1 MNTSGDA
8 SRYFLDQARWYFASS
23 YLPKIE
29 QCLSRLTDEDVWWRA
44 NEASNSVGNLVLHLS
59 GNVQQW
65 IIGGV
70 GNLPYERDRQHEFGE
85 RGGISREDLLA
96 RLKATLAKA
105 DQVLA
110 EVDPASL
117 LERKEIQGCDV
128 TVMEAIL
135 RIVQH
140 FGLHTG
146 QIMLLTKQRTGEDL
160 KLS

>member
-1 MNTSGDA
+1 METSQ
-8 SRYFLDQARWYFASS
+8 YFLDQARWYFTSY
-23 YLPKIE
+23 YLPRIE
-29 QCLSRLTDEDVWWRA
+29 HCLAQLTDEDIWRRA
-44 NEASNSVGNLVLHLS
+44 NDASNSIGNLVLHLS

-70 GNLPYERDRQHEFGE
+70 GDLPYHRDREHEFGE
-85 RGGISREDLLA
+85 RGGITREQLLV
-96 RLKATLAKA
+96 RLKETLAKA

-117 LERKEIQGCDV
+117 LQRKEIQGNDV
-128 TVMEAIL
+128 TVMQAIL

-146 QIMLLTKQRTGEDL
+146 QIMLLTKQYTGEDL

>member
-1 MNTSGDA
+1 MDPSH
-8 SRYFLDQARWYFASS
+8 YFLDQARWYFSSS

-29 QCLSRLTDEDVWWRA
+29 RCLSLLTDEDVWWRA
-44 NEASNSVGNLVLHLS
+44 NEASNSIGNLMLHLS

-85 RGGISREDLLA
+85 RGGFSREALLA
-96 RLKATLAKA
+96 RLKATLEKA
-105 DQVLA
+105 DRVLA
-110 EVDPASL
+110 EVDPDRL
-117 LERKEIQGCDV
+117 LERKEIQGCEV

-146 QIMLLTKQRTGEDL
+146 QIMLLTKLRTGEDL

>member
-1 MNTSGDA
+1 MDTSQ
-8 SRYFLDQARWYFASS
+8 YFLDQSRWYFASS

-29 QCLSRLTDEDVWWRA
+29 HCLAQLADEDVWQRA
-44 NEASNSVGNLVLHLS
+44 NDASNSIGNLILHLS

-70 GNLPYERDRQHEFGE
+70 GSLPYERDREHEFGE
-85 RGGISREDLLA
+85 RGNFTREDLLV
-96 RLKATLAKA
+96 RLKETLAKA

-110 EVDPASL
+110 EVDPARL

-140 FGLHTG
+140 FALHTG
-146 QIMLLTKQRTGEDL
+146 QIMLLTKQRTGEEL
-160 KLS
+160 KFS

>member
-1 MNTSGDA
+1 MDA
-8 SRYFLDQARWYFASS
+8 SRYFLDQARWYFVSY

-29 QCLSRLTDEDVWWRA
+29 HCLSLLSDEDIWRRT
-44 NEASNSVGNLVLHLS
+44 NEASNSIGNLILHLS

-70 GNLPYERDRQHEFGE
+70 GNLPYTRDREHEFGE
-85 RGGISREDLLA
+85 RGGFTRADLLA
-96 RLKATLAKA
+96 RLKETLAKA
-105 DQVLA
+105 DQALA
-110 EVDPASL
+110 EVDPNSL
-117 LERKEIQGCDV
+117 LERKEIQGNDV
-128 TVMEAIL
+128 TVMQAIL

-146 QIMLLTKQRTGEDL
+146 QIMLLTKQHTGQDL

>member
-1 MNTSGDA
+1 MDA
-8 SRYFLDQARWYFASS
+8 SRHFLDQSRWYFSS
-23 YLPKIE
+23 YYLPRIE
-29 QCLSRLTDEDVWWRA
+29 RCLSQLTDEDVWRRA
-44 NEASNSVGNLVLHLS
+44 NDASNSIGNLILHLS

-70 GNLPYERDRQHEFGE
+70 GNLPYTRDREHEFGE
-85 RGGISREDLLA
+85 RGGFTRAELLA
-96 RLKATLAKA
+96 QLKETLAKA

-110 EVDPASL
+110 DVNPDSL
-117 LERKEIQGCDV
+117 LERKEIQGNDV
-128 TVMEAIL
+128 TVMQAIL

-146 QIMLLTKQRTGEDL
+146 QIMLLTKQYTGQDL

>member
-1 MNTSGDA
+1 MDASGDT
-8 SRYFLDQARWYFASS
+8 SRYFLDQARWYFTSS

-29 QCLSRLTDEDVWWRA
+29 RCLSQLTDEDVWRRA
-44 NEASNSVGNLVLHLS
+44 NEASNSVGNLILHLS

-85 RGGISREDLLA
+85 RGGISTEELLA
-96 RLKATLAKA
+96 RLKETLAKA

-110 EVDPASL
+110 EVDPTSL
-117 LERKEIQGCDV
+117 LERREIQGNDV
-128 TVMEAIL
+128 TVIEAIL

-140 FGLHTG
+140 FALHTG
-146 QIMLLTKQRTGEDL
+146 QIMLLTKQCSGEDL

>member
-1 MNTSGDA
+1 VDA
-8 SRYFLDQARWYFASS
+8 SRYFLDQARWYFVSY

-29 QCLSRLTDEDVWWRA
+29 HCLSLLSDEDIWRRT
-44 NEASNSVGNLVLHLS
+44 NEASNSIGNLILHLS

-70 GNLPYERDRQHEFGE
+70 GNLPYTRDREHEFGE
-85 RGGISREDLLA
+85 RGGFTRADLLA
-96 RLKATLAKA
+96 RLKETLAKA
-105 DQVLA
+105 DQALA
-110 EVDPASL
+110 EVDPNSL
-117 LERKEIQGCDV
+117 LERKEIQGNDV
-128 TVMEAIL
+128 TVMQAIL

-146 QIMLLTKQRTGEDL
+146 QIMLLTKQHTGQDL

>member
-1 MNTSGDA
+1 MDTA
-8 SRYFLDQARWYFASS
+8 SDFLEQARWYFTSY
-23 YLPKIE
+23 YLPRVERCLE
-29 QCLSRLTDEDVWWRA
+29 QLTDEDVWRRA
-44 NEASNSVGNLVLHLS
+44 NEASNSIGNLILHLS

-70 GNLPYERDRQHEFGE
+70 GNLPYERDREHEFSE
-85 RGGISREDLLA
+85 RGNFTRAELLA
-96 RLKATLAKA
+96 RLKETLTKA

-110 EVDPASL
+110 NVDPNSL
-117 LERKEIQGCDV
+117 LERKEIQGNDV
-128 TVMEAIL
+128 TIMQAIL

-146 QIMLLTKQRTGEDL
+146 QILLLTKQYTGEDL

>member
-1 MNTSGDA
+1 MDA
-8 SRYFLDQARWYFASS
+8 SRHFLEQARWYFASS

-29 QCLSRLTDEDVWWRA
+29 HCLSLLTDEDVWWRA

-70 GNLPYERDRQHEFGE
+70 GNAPYQRDRQHEFGE
-85 RGGISREDLLA
+85 RGVIPREELLA
-96 RLKATLAKA
+96 RLKSTLAQA
-105 DQVLA
+105 DRLLA
-110 EVDPASL
+110 GVDPARL
-117 LERKEIQGCDV
+117 LERKEIQGCEV

-140 FGLHTG
+140 FALHTG
-146 QIMLLTKQRTGEDL
+146 QIMLLTKLRAGEDL

>member
-1 MNTSGDA
+1 MDA
-8 SRYFLDQARWYFASS
+8 SQHFLEQARWYFASS
-23 YLPKIE
+23 FLPKIE
-29 QCLSRLTDEDVWWRA
+29 HCLSRLTDEDVWWRA

-70 GNLPYERDRQHEFGE
+70 GNAPYTRDRQHEFGE
-85 RGGISREDLLA
+85 RGPIPRDELLA
-96 RLKATLAKA
+96 RLKTTLAQA
-105 DQVLA
+105 DEVLA
-110 EVDPASL
+110 EVDPARL

-128 TVMEAIL
+128 TVLEAIL

-140 FGLHTG
+140 FALHTG
-146 QIMLLTKQRTGEDL
+146 QILLLTKLRAGEDL

>member
-1 MNTSGDA
+1 MNTSQ
-8 SRYFLDQARWYFASS
+8 YFLDQSRWYFASS

-29 QCLSRLTDEDVWWRA
+29 HCLAQLSDEDVWHRA
-44 NEASNSVGNLVLHLS
+44 NEASNSIGNLVLHLS

-70 GNLPYERDRQHEFGE
+70 GDLPYHRDREHEFGE
-85 RGGISREDLLA
+85 RGGITREQLLI
-96 RLKATLAKA
+96 RLKETLAKA

-110 EVDPASL
+110 QVDPDKL
-117 LERKEIQGCDV
+117 LERKEIQGNDV
-128 TVMEAIL
+128 TVMQAIL

-146 QIMLLTKQRTGEDL
+146 QIMLLTKQYTGEDL

>member
-1 MNTSGDA
+1 MDTSH
-8 SRYFLDQARWYFASS
+8 YFLEQARWYFTSS

-29 QCLSRLTDEDVWWRA
+29 HCLRQMTDEDVWWRA
-44 NEASNSVGNLVLHLS
+44 NEASNSVGNLILHLS

-65 IIGGV
+65 IVGGV

-85 RGGISREDLLA
+85 RSIIPREELLS
-96 RLKATLAKA
+96 RLKETLAKA
-105 DQVLA
+105 DRVLS
-110 EVDPASL
+110 EVDPARL

-140 FGLHTG
+140 FALHTG
-146 QIMLLTKQRTGEDL
+146 QIMLLTKQRTGQEL
-160 KLS
+160 KLL

>member
-1 MNTSGDA
+1 MDA
-8 SRYFLDQARWYFASS
+8 SRHFLDQSRWYFSS
-23 YLPKIE
+23 YYLPRIE
-29 QCLSRLTDEDVWWRA
+29 RCLSQLTDEDIWRRA
-44 NEASNSVGNLVLHLS
+44 NDASNSIGNLILHLS

-70 GNLPYERDRQHEFGE
+70 GNLPYTRDREHEFGE
-85 RGGISREDLLA
+85 RGGFTRAELLA
-96 RLKATLAKA
+96 RLKDTLAKA

-110 EVDPASL
+110 DVNPDSL
-117 LERKEIQGCDV
+117 LERKEIQGNDV
-128 TVMEAIL
+128 TVMQAIL

-146 QIMLLTKQRTGEDL
+146 QIMLLTKQHTGQDL

>member
-1 MNTSGDA
+1 MDTSQ
-8 SRYFLDQARWYFASS
+8 YFLDQARWYFASY
-23 YLPKIE
+23 YLPRVERCLE
-29 QCLSRLTDEDVWWRA
+29 QLTEEDVWRRA
-44 NEASNSVGNLVLHLS
+44 NDASNSIGNLVLHLS

-70 GNLPYERDRQHEFGE
+70 GDLQYTRDREHEFGE
-85 RGGISREDLLA
+85 RGGFTREELLA
-96 RLKATLAKA
+96 RLKETLTKA

-110 EVDPASL
+110 NVDPNRL
-117 LERKEIQGCDV
+117 LERKEIQGNDV
-128 TVMEAIL
+128 TLMQAIL

-146 QIMLLTKQRTGEDL
+146 QIMLLTKQYTGEDL

>member
-1 MNTSGDA
+1 MDTSQ
-8 SRYFLDQARWYFASS
+8 YFLEQARWYFASS

-29 QCLSRLTDEDVWWRA
+29 HCLSKLTNEDVWGRA
-44 NEASNSVGNLVLHLS
+44 NEASNSVGNLILHLS

-70 GNLPYERDRQHEFGE
+70 GNRPYERDREHEFGE
-85 RGGISREDLLA
+85 RGGISREELLA
-96 RLKATLAKA
+96 RLKATLAQA

-110 EVDPASL
+110 EVDPARL

-140 FGLHTG
+140 FALHTG
-146 QIMLLTKQRTGEDL
+146 QIMLLTKQRTGEEL
-160 KLS
+160 KFS

>member
-1 MNTSGDA
+1 MDTSQ
-8 SRYFLDQARWYFASS
+8 YFLDQSRWYFASS

-29 QCLSRLTDEDVWWRA
+29 HCLAQLTDEDVWTRA
-44 NEASNSVGNLVLHLS
+44 NEASNSIGNLILHLS

-65 IIGGV
+65 IVGGV
-70 GNLPYERDRQHEFGE
+70 GNLPYHRDREHEFGE
-85 RGGISREDLLA
+85 RSGFTRADLLA
-96 RLKATLAKA
+96 RLKEMLAKA

-110 EVDPASL
+110 EVDPSSL

-140 FGLHTG
+140 FALHTG
-146 QIMLLTKQRTGEDL
+146 QIMLLTKQRTGESL

>member
-1 MNTSGDA
+1 MNP
-8 SRYFLDQARWYFASS
+8 SRYFLDQARWYFSSS

-29 QCLSRLTDEDVWWRA
+29 RCLSLLTEEDVWWRA
-44 NEASNSVGNLVLHLS
+44 NEASNSIGNLMLHLS

-85 RGGISREDLLA
+85 RGGFSREELLA
-96 RLKATLAKA
+96 RLKETLEKA
-105 DQVLA
+105 DRVLA
-110 EVDPASL
+110 EVAPDRL
-117 LERKEIQGCDV
+117 LERKEIQGCEV

-146 QIMLLTKQRTGEDL
+146 QIMLLTKLRTGEDL

>member
-1 MNTSGDA
+1 MDA
-8 SRYFLDQARWYFASS
+8 SRYFLDQARWYFTSS

-29 QCLSRLTDEDVWWRA
+29 QCLSRLTDEDIWRRA
-44 NEASNSVGNLVLHLS
+44 NEASNSVGNLILHLS

-65 IIGGV
+65 IVGGV
-70 GNLPYERDRQHEFGE
+70 GNLPYHRDRQHEFGE
-85 RGGISREDLLA
+85 RGGIPREELLA
-96 RLKATLAKA
+96 RLKTTLAQA

-140 FGLHTG
+140 FALHTG
-146 QIMLLTKQRTGEDL
+146 QIMLLTKQHTSEDL

>member
-1 MNTSGDA
+1 MDTSQ
-8 SRYFLDQARWYFASS
+8 YFLDQARWYFASS

-29 QCLSRLTDEDVWWRA
+29 SCLAQLTDEDVWRRA
-44 NEASNSVGNLVLHLS
+44 NEASNSIGNLILHLS

-65 IIGGV
+65 IVGGV
-70 GNLPYERDRQHEFGE
+70 GNLPYTRDREHEFGE
-85 RGGISREDLLA
+85 RGGFTRADLLA
-96 RLKATLAKA
+96 RLKETLAKA

-110 EVDPASL
+110 EVNPNSL

-140 FGLHTG
+140 FALHTG
-146 QIMLLTKQRTGEDL
+146 QIMLLTKQRTGESL

>member
-1 MNTSGDA
+1 MDTSQ
-8 SRYFLDQARWYFASS
+8 YFLDQARWYFASY
-23 YLPKIE
+23 YLPRVERCLE
-29 QCLSRLTDEDVWWRA
+29 QLTEEDVWRRA
-44 NEASNSVGNLVLHLS
+44 NDASNSIGNLVLHLS

-70 GNLPYERDRQHEFGE
+70 GDLPYTRDREHEFGE
-85 RGGISREDLLA
+85 RGGFTREELLA
-96 RLKATLAKA
+96 RLKETLTKA

-110 EVDPASL
+110 NVDPNRL
-117 LERKEIQGCDV
+117 LERKEIQGNDV
-128 TVMEAIL
+128 TLMQAIL

-146 QIMLLTKQRTGEDL
+146 QIMLLTKQYTGEDL

>member
-1 MNTSGDA
+1 MA
-8 SRYFLDQARWYFASS
+8 Q
-23 YLPKIE
+23 
-29 QCLSRLTDEDVWWRA
+29 LTDEDVWIRS
-44 NEASNSVGNLVLHLS
+44 NDASNSIGNLVLHLS

-70 GNLPYERDRQHEFGE
+70 GNLPYHRDREHEFGE
-85 RGGISREDLLA
+85 RGGFTREQLLA
-96 RLKATLAKA
+96 RLKETLANA

-110 EVDPASL
+110 NVDPNSL
-117 LERKEIQGCDV
+117 LERKEIQGNDV
-128 TVMEAIL
+128 TVMQAIL

>member
-1 MNTSGDA
+1 MDA
-8 SRYFLDQARWYFASS
+8 SQHFLEQARWYFASS
-23 YLPKIE
+23 FLPKIE
-29 QCLSRLTDEDVWWRA
+29 HCLSRLTDEDVWWRA

-70 GNLPYERDRQHEFGE
+70 GNAPYTRDRQHEFGE
-85 RGGISREDLLA
+85 RGPIPRGELLA
-96 RLKATLAKA
+96 RLKTTLAQA
-105 DQVLA
+105 DRVLA
-110 EVDPASL
+110 EVDPARL

-128 TVMEAIL
+128 TVLEAIL

-140 FGLHTG
+140 FALHTG
-146 QIMLLTKQRTGEDL
+146 QILLLTKLRAGEDL

>member
-1 MNTSGDA
+1 MDTSQ
-8 SRYFLDQARWYFASS
+8 YFLDQARWYFTSY
-23 YLPKIE
+23 YLPRVERCLE
-29 QCLSRLTDEDVWWRA
+29 QLTDEDVWQRA
-44 NEASNSVGNLVLHLS
+44 NEASNSVGNLILHLS

-70 GNLPYERDRQHEFGE
+70 GNLPYERDREHEFGE
-85 RGGISREDLLA
+85 RGNFTREDLLA

-110 EVDPASL
+110 NVDPNKL
-117 LERKEIQGCDV
+117 LERKEIQGNDV
-128 TVMEAIL
+128 TVMQAIL

-146 QIMLLTKQRTGEDL
+146 QIMLLTKQYTGEDL

>member
-1 MNTSGDA
+1 MDA
-8 SRYFLDQARWYFASS
+8 SRHFLDQSRWYFSS
-23 YLPKIE
+23 YYLPKIE
-29 QCLSRLTDEDVWWRA
+29 RCLSQLTDEDVWRRT
-44 NEASNSVGNLVLHLS
+44 NDASNSIGNLILHLS

-70 GNLPYERDRQHEFGE
+70 GNLPYHRDREHEFGE
-85 RGGISREDLLA
+85 RGGFTRAELLE
-96 RLKATLAKA
+96 RLKETLAKA

-110 EVDPASL
+110 DVNPDSL
-117 LERKEIQGCDV
+117 LERKEIQGNDV
-128 TVMEAIL
+128 TVMQAIL

-146 QIMLLTKQRTGEDL
+146 QIMLLTKQYTGQDL

>member
-1 MNTSGDA
+1 MDP
-8 SRYFLDQARWYFASS
+8 SRHFLDQARWYFSSS

-29 QCLSRLTDEDVWWRA
+29 RCLSLLTDEDVWWRA
-44 NEASNSVGNLVLHLS
+44 NEASNSVGNLLLHLS

-65 IIGGV
+65 IVGGV

-85 RGGISREDLLA
+85 RGGFSREELLA
-96 RLKATLAKA
+96 RLKETLEKA
-105 DQVLA
+105 DRVLA
-110 EVDPASL
+110 EVAPDSL
-117 LERKEIQGCDV
+117 LERKEIQGCEV
-128 TVMEAIL
+128 TAMEAIL

-146 QIMLLTKQRTGEDL
+146 QIMLLTKLRTGEDL

>member
-1 MNTSGDA
+1 METSQ
-8 SRYFLDQARWYFASS
+8 YFLDQSRWYFSS
-23 YLPKIE
+23 YYLPRVERCLE
-29 QCLSRLTDEDVWWRA
+29 QLTDEDVWLRS
-44 NEASNSVGNLVLHLS
+44 NDASNSIGNLVLHLS

-70 GNLPYERDRQHEFGE
+70 GDLPYHRDREHEFGE
-85 RGGISREDLLA
+85 RGGFTREQLLA
-96 RLKATLAKA
+96 RLKETLAKA

-110 EVDPASL
+110 EVDPNRL
-117 LERKEIQGCDV
+117 LERKEIQGNDV
-128 TVMEAIL
+128 TVMQAIL

-146 QIMLLTKQRTGEDL
+146 QIMVLTKQRTGEDL

>member
-1 MNTSGDA
+1 MDTSQ
-8 SRYFLDQARWYFASS
+8 YFLDQARWYFTSY
-23 YLPKIE
+23 YLPRVE
-29 QCLSRLTDEDVWWRA
+29 RCLAQLTDEDVWIRS
-44 NEASNSVGNLVLHLS
+44 NDASNSIGNLVLHLS

-70 GNLPYERDRQHEFGE
+70 GNLPYIRDREHEFGE
-85 RGGISREDLLA
+85 RGGFTREQLLA
-96 RLKATLAKA
+96 RLKETLANA

-110 EVDPASL
+110 NVDPNSL
-117 LERKEIQGCDV
+117 LERKEIQGNDV
-128 TVMEAIL
+128 TVMQAIL

>member
-1 MNTSGDA
+1 MNTSQ
-8 SRYFLDQARWYFASS
+8 YFLDQARWYFASS

-29 QCLSRLTDEDVWWRA
+29 HCLSLLTDEDVWRRA
-44 NEASNSVGNLVLHLS
+44 NEASNSVGNLILHLS

-70 GNLPYERDRQHEFGE
+70 GNLPYHRDREHEFGE
-85 RGGISREDLLA
+85 RGGFTREDLLA
-96 RLKATLAKA
+96 RLKDTLAKA

-110 EVDPASL
+110 DVDPNSL

-140 FGLHTG
+140 FALHTG
-146 QIMLLTKQRTGEDL
+146 QIILLTKQRTNEEL